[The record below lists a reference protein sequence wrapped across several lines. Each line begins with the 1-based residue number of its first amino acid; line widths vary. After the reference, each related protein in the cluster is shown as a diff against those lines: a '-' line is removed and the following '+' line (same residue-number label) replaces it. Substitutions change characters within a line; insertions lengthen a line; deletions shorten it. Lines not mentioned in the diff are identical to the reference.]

1 MAIEKEKLS
10 EIHVLLTNFRY
21 FFTFSYENFI
31 LMNDFILE
39 IQTNQS
45 LNDLSKEQVNIFIDR
60 AKGATYRALMKKYN
74 LSGNIP
80 LERSLVRTVQLKF
93 WNDFSKGGSDP
104 YLNGSDLHRYEK
116 LLVDNANSY
125 NALPIFMALHI
136 AHSIKKDRSRHSI
149 GQKSQISASRSIN

>member
-10 EIHVLLTNFRY
+10 EIHALLTNFRY

-60 AKGATYRALMKKYN
+60 AKGATYRALMKN
-74 LSGNIP
+74 
-80 LERSLVRTVQLKF
+80 T
-93 WNDFSKGGSDP
+93 
-104 YLNGSDLHRYEK
+104 
-116 LLVDNANSY
+116 
-125 NALPIFMALHI
+125 IFRATYH
-136 AHSIKKDRSRHSI
+136 
-149 GQKSQISASRSIN
+149 